1 MNKSLFVLH
10 LAILLFATLTCFA
23 QKKTKK
29 SRPVQTGAPATET
42 IYDNINYLS
51 EIKSVEFYNTK
62 EDQSFPILTLG
73 SEEQLHLKFD
83 DLREGSRNFFYTFEH
98 CDAEWRPSSITP
110 IDYLESFNEDRI
122 NNYRQSYN
130 TFQKYTHYQLT
141 LPSKIVRPKISGN
154 YLLKV
159 YEDSDTRRL
168 ILTRRFYVV
177 QQKVGLSAEIIRSPI
192 NTDRE
197 KKQKINFNIS
207 HPGLNI
213 QNPYQEIRTVVM
225 QNNRNDIS
233 FMTSKPLFVRN
244 NQLVYSDNL
253 THDFYGG
260 NEFRRFDTRSFR
272 FKSQTTAQIYQDSL
286 YTVKLFDDEL
296 WNNNSYTSQVDENG
310 KFFIINQDGT
320 NNDYDA
326 DYGYVDFTLNTILP
340 ETSGYVYIVGQF
352 NNYQKDN
359 LSRMNYDP
367 AKKQFT
373 HRILAKQGVTEY
385 HYTWANDTGK
395 IINDALIDGSFFE
408 TENDYQILVYYKAPG
423 SRFEELIAFTE
434 LNSVRKN
441 KIN

>member
-1 MNKSLFVLH
+1 MNKSLFALY
-10 LAILLFATLTCFA
+10 LCILLFATSTGFA

-29 SRPVQTGAPATET
+29 KSAQISAPATET
-42 IYDNINYLS
+42 IYDNINYLP
-51 EIKSVEFYNTK
+51 EIKSVAFYNTK

-73 SEEQLHLKFD
+73 STDQLILKFD

-98 CDAEWRPSSITP
+98 CDAEWKPSAITQ

-141 LPSKIVRPKISGN
+141 LPSKIVMPKISGN

-159 YEDSDTRRL
+159 YEDSDTKKL

-177 QQKVGLSAEIIRSPI
+177 QPKVGLSAEIIRSPI

-207 HPGLNI
+207 HPALNI
-213 QNPYQEIRTVVM
+213 QNPYQEIRTVIM
-225 QNNRNDIS
+225 QNNRNDLS
-233 FMTSKPLFVRN
+233 VMTSKPLFVRN

-253 THDFYGG
+253 TNDFYGG

-272 FKSQTTAQIYQDSL
+272 FKSQTTAQIYQDIL
-286 YTVKLFDDEL
+286 YSVKLFDDQD

-326 DYGYVDFTLNTILP
+326 DYSYIDFTLNAISP
-340 ETSGYVYIVGQF
+340 DANGNVYIVGQF
-352 NNYQKDN
+352 NNYQKDS

-367 AKKQFT
+367 VKKQFT
-373 HRILAKQGVTEY
+373 QRILAKQGVTEY
-385 HYTWANDTGK
+385 HYTWANNSGK
-395 IINDALIDGSFFE
+395 IINDTLFDGSFFE
-408 TENDYQILVYYKAPG
+408 TENDYEILVYYRAPG
-423 SRFEELIAFTE
+423 SRFEELIAFTT
-434 LNSVRKN
+434 LNSVKKN